1 MAGSDQ
7 LAPMADRQTIR
18 GSSAANP
25 EFRGSVRAEDGG
37 QVFVYDGGVDFDE
50 PGEFVVSRGPNVVLE
65 VIDASAM
72 SARDRPAS
80 SEAVTGHGAVHV
92 ELRPAAA
99 KRLVA
104 LLLGHRG
111 G

>member
-1 MAGSDQ
+1 
-7 LAPMADRQTIR
+7 MADRQTIR

-25 EFRGSVRAEDGG
+25 EFRGSVRAEDGS
-37 QVFVYDGGVDFDE
+37 QVFVYNGGLDLE
-50 PGEFVVSRGPNVVLE
+50 QPGEFVVSRGPNVVLE

-72 SARDRPAS
+72 PARDRLP
-80 SEAVTGHGAVHV
+80 SEAVAGHGAVHV

>member
-1 MAGSDQ
+1 
-7 LAPMADRQTIR
+7 MADRQPIR

-25 EFRGSVRAEDGG
+25 ELRGSVRAEDGS
-37 QVFVYDGGVDFDE
+37 QVFVYNGGLDFDE
-50 PGEFVVSRGPNVVLE
+50 PGESVVSRGPNVVLE
-65 VIDASAM
+65 VIDASAI
-72 SARDRPAS
+72 STRSRPAS
-80 SEAVTGHGAVHV
+80 SDAVAAHGAVHV
-92 ELRPAAA
+92 ELRPADA